1 MIRLIKCEYKKTKRK
16 YLFLTAFA
24 ALVLMSVWAFYG
36 DMSSDFIRR
45 NGYSMFLY
53 QFPLVNAIFFP
64 LLCTVIASR
73 LCDLEH
79 KGSNFKL
86 LCTMEDKGKLFD
98 AKLLYGL
105 MIVLSGVILFWIVT
119 MVYGKMAGFT
129 EKLPLSNYLLYLLFT
144 IVPTAAIYTFQHS
157 LSMIFKNQAIPFFV
171 GVIGEFVGLF
181 SMFLLQFPVLR
192 KAVLWGYYGA
202 LQFVGLFGWDKET
215 RYDHAYFAVLPL
227 DWPAFALLIG
237 LMILTYVIG
246 KYIFSRKEF

>member
-16 YLFLTAFA
+16 HLFLTAFA

-86 LCTMEDKGKLFD
+86 LCTMEDKTL
-98 AKLLYGL
+98 
-105 MIVLSGVILFWIVT
+105 
-119 MVYGKMAGFT
+119 
-129 EKLPLSNYLLYLLFT
+129 
-144 IVPTAAIYTFQHS
+144 
-157 LSMIFKNQAIPFFV
+157 
-171 GVIGEFVGLF
+171 
-181 SMFLLQFPVLR
+181 
-192 KAVLWGYYGA
+192 
-202 LQFVGLFGWDKET
+202 
-215 RYDHAYFAVLPL
+215 
-227 DWPAFALLIG
+227 
-237 LMILTYVIG
+237 
-246 KYIFSRKEF
+246 

>member
-16 YLFLTAFA
+16 HLFLTAFA

-98 AKLLYGL
+98 AILYCFGL
-105 MIVLSGVILFWIVT
+105 QS
-119 MVYGKMAGFT
+119 YK
-129 EKLPLSNYLLYLLFT
+129 K
-144 IVPTAAIYTFQHS
+144 
-157 LSMIFKNQAIPFFV
+157 
-171 GVIGEFVGLF
+171 
-181 SMFLLQFPVLR
+181 FLR
-192 KAVLWGYYGA
+192 
-202 LQFVGLFGWDKET
+202 
-215 RYDHAYFAVLPL
+215 
-227 DWPAFALLIG
+227 
-237 LMILTYVIG
+237 
-246 KYIFSRKEF
+246 

>member
-16 YLFLTAFA
+16 HLFLTAFA

-119 MVYGKMAGFT
+119 IVYGKMAGFT
-129 EKLPLSNYLLYLLFT
+129 EQLPLSNYLLYLLFT

-171 GVIGEFVGLF
+171 GVTGEFVGLF
-181 SMFLLQFPVLR
+181 SMFLPNSRFCGKQYCGDIMELYSLSDSSAGIRRQGMTMRILQCCLLTGR
-192 KAVLWGYYGA
+192 
-202 LQFVGLFGWDKET
+202 
-215 RYDHAYFAVLPL
+215 HLP
-227 DWPAFALLIG
+227 
-237 LMILTYVIG
+237 Y
-246 KYIFSRKEF
+246 